1 MRCDT
6 IDYYPGKIEDFHM
19 PTMNVRDVNL
29 HYRVFGERGP
39 WLALITGGRR
49 GFTEFVPLAEKIAAH
64 GIRVLLHD
72 RRNTGASD
80 VLIEAD
86 PAADV
91 GEEEIWTDDLYAL
104 LGRLEARPAVVGGG
118 SSGARTSIL
127 TYLRHPDAVR
137 ALFLMRLTGGEFAA
151 GRLPEMYYGQFI
163 RAAREGGMA
172 AVCATE
178 QYQERI
184 AANPSNRERLMRMD
198 PKRYIEVMSR
208 WLQIFTRGP
217 VAPMYGVTEAQLRSI
232 RVPTVVIPGNDKTHS
247 MPCGRAI
254 QRLIPGSRLVELP
267 LEDQDVPLVPFPEWA
282 PHEET
287 IARACA
293 DFIKEQS

>member
-1 MRCDT
+1 
-6 IDYYPGKIEDFHM
+6 M
-19 PTMNVRDVNL
+19 PTMNVRGVNI
-29 HYRVFGERGP
+29 HYRVIGDKGP

-49 GFTEFVPLAEKIAAH
+49 GFAEFVPLAEKIAAH
-64 GIRVLLHD
+64 GVRVLIHD

-80 VLIEAD
+80 VVIEGKE
-86 PAADV
+86 
-91 GEEEIWTDDLYAL
+91 GEEEMWTDDLYEM
-104 LGRLEARPAVVGGG
+104 LGKLGARPAVVGGA
-118 SSGARTSIL
+118 SSGARTSVL
-127 TYLRHPDAVR
+127 TDLRNPGAVR
-137 ALFLMRLTGGEFAA
+137 ALFLMRVTGGEFAA

-163 RAAREGGMA
+163 KAAKEGGMA

-184 AANPSNRERLMRMD
+184 AANPGNRERLMRMD
-198 PKRYIEVMSR
+198 PKRYIEVMSN
-208 WLQIFTRGP
+208 WLAIFARGP
-217 VAPMYGVTEAQLRSI
+217 VAPMYGVTDAQLASI
-232 RVPTVVIPGNDKTHS
+232 RVPSIVIPGNDKTHS

-287 IARACA
+287 IARVCA
-293 DFIKEQS
+293 EFVKQHSRKPQGAARSSSCWATKA

>member
-1 MRCDT
+1 
-6 IDYYPGKIEDFHM
+6 M
-19 PTMNVRDVNL
+19 PFLNIRGVNL
-29 HYRVFGERGP
+29 HYRVFGKRGP

-49 GFTEFVPLAEKIAAH
+49 GFNEFIPLAEKIAAH

-80 VLIEAD
+80 VVIDGKE
-86 PAADV
+86 
-91 GEEEIWTDDLYAL
+91 GEEEIWTDDLYEL
-104 LGRLEARPAVVGGG
+104 LGRLEARPAVVGGA
-118 SSGARTSIL
+118 SSGARTSII

-178 QYQERI
+178 QYRERI
-184 AANPSNRERLMRMD
+184 AANPANRERLMRMD
-198 PKRYIEVMSR
+198 PQRYIEVMSR
-208 WLQIFTRGP
+208 WLAIFTRGP
-217 VAPMYGVTEAQLRSI
+217 VAPMYGVTEAELRSI
-232 RVPTVVIPGNDKTHS
+232 RIPTVVIPGNDKTHS
-247 MPCGRAI
+247 LACGRAI
-254 QRLIPGSRLVELP
+254 QRLIPGSRLFELP
-267 LEDQDVPLVPFPEWA
+267 LEDRDVPLIPFSDWA
-282 PHEET
+282 PHEAA

-293 DFIKEQS
+293 DFILKELK

>member
-1 MRCDT
+1 
-6 IDYYPGKIEDFHM
+6 M
-19 PTMNVRDVNL
+19 PTLKIRDVNI
-29 HYRVFGERGP
+29 HYRVLGTGGP

-49 GFTEFVPLAEKIAAH
+49 GFNEFVPLAEKIAAH
-64 GIRVLLHD
+64 GVRVLLHD

-80 VLIEAD
+80 ILID
-86 PAADV
+86 GKD
-91 GEEEIWTDDLYAL
+91 GEEEIWTDDLYEL
-104 LGRLEARPAVVGGG
+104 LGRLEARPAVVGGA

-163 RAAREGGMA
+163 KAAREGGMA

-184 AANPSNRERLMRMD
+184 AANPANRERLMCMD
-198 PKRYIEVMSR
+198 PKRYVEVMST
-208 WLQIFTRGP
+208 WLAIFTRGP
-217 VAPMYGVTEAQLRSI
+217 VAPMYGVTDAQLASI
-232 RVPTVVIPGNDKTHS
+232 RVPSIVIPGNDKTHS

-254 QRLIPGSRLVELP
+254 QRLIPGSRLVELQ
-267 LEDQDVPLVPFPEWA
+267 LEDQDRPLVPFPEWA

-287 IARACA
+287 IARVCA
-293 DFIKEQS
+293 DFVKSNSK

>member
-1 MRCDT
+1 MGSVPYLR
-6 IDYYPGKIEDFHM
+6 I
-19 PTMNVRDVNL
+19 RDVNI
-29 HYRVFGERGP
+29 HYRVLGERGP

-49 GFTEFVPLAEKIAAH
+49 GFNEFVPLAEKIAAH

-80 VLIEAD
+80 IVIDGQE
-86 PAADV
+86 
-91 GEEEIWTDDLYAL
+91 GEEEIWTDDLYEL
-104 LGRLEARPAVVGGG
+104 LGKLGARPAVVGGA
-118 SSGARTSIL
+118 SSGARTSII

-178 QYQERI
+178 QYRERI
-184 AANPSNRERLMRMD
+184 AANPANRERLMRMD
-198 PKRYIEVMSR
+198 PERYIEVMSS
-208 WLQIFTRGP
+208 WLAIFTRGP
-217 VAPMYGVTEAQLRSI
+217 VAPMYGVTEAQLASI
-232 RVPTVVIPGNDKTHS
+232 KVPTVVIPGNDKTHS

-254 QRLIPGSRLVELP
+254 QRLIPGSRLAELP
-267 LEDQDVPLVPFPEWA
+267 LEDRDVPLIPFPEWA

-293 DFIKEQS
+293 ELVLEGVR

>member
-1 MRCDT
+1 M
-6 IDYYPGKIEDFHM
+6 
-19 PTMNVRDVNL
+19 
-29 HYRVFGERGP
+29 
-39 WLALITGGRR
+39 
-49 GFTEFVPLAEKIAAH
+49 PLAEKIAAH
-64 GIRVLLHD
+64 GVRVLLHD

-80 VLIEAD
+80 VLIEGRD
-86 PAADV
+86 
-91 GEEEIWTDDLYAL
+91 GEEEIWTDDLYEL
-104 LGRLEARPAVVGGG
+104 LGKLGARPAVVGGA
-118 SSGARTSIL
+118 SSGARTSII

-178 QYQERI
+178 QYKERI

-198 PKRYIEVMSR
+198 PKRYIEVMSH
-208 WLQIFTRGP
+208 WLDIFTRGP
-217 VAPMYGVTEAQLRSI
+217 VSPMYGVTEAQLRSI

-254 QRLIPGSRLVELP
+254 QKLIPGSRLFELP
-267 LEDQDVPLVPFPEWA
+267 LEDQDVALVPFTDWA
-282 PHEET
+282 PHEEA
-287 IARACA
+287 IARVCA
-293 DFIKEQS
+293 EFVQQHS

>member
-1 MRCDT
+1 
-6 IDYYPGKIEDFHM
+6 M
-19 PTMNVRDVNL
+19 PLLHVRDINI
-29 HYRVFGERGP
+29 HYRVLGERGP

-64 GIRVLLHD
+64 GVRVLLHD

-80 VLIEAD
+80 VVID
-86 PAADV
+86 GSD
-91 GEEEIWTDDLYAL
+91 GEEEIWTDDLYEL
-104 LGRLEARPAVVGGG
+104 LGKLGARPAVVGGA
-118 SSGARTSIL
+118 SSGARTSII

-184 AANPSNRERLMRMD
+184 AANPATHERLMRLD

-208 WLQIFTRGP
+208 WLEIFTRGP
-217 VAPMYGVTEAQLRSI
+217 VAPMYGVTDAQLRSI

-254 QRLIPGSRLVELP
+254 QRLIPGSQLVELP
-267 LEDQDVPLVPFPEWA
+267 LQDQDVPLVPFTEWA

-287 IARACA
+287 IARVCA
-293 DFIKEQS
+293 DFVLKETR

>member
-1 MRCDT
+1 MAT
-6 IDYYPGKIEDFHM
+6 I
-19 PTMNVRDVNL
+19 NVRDVNI
-29 HYRVFGERGP
+29 HYRVLGERGP

-64 GIRVLLHD
+64 GVRVLLHD

-80 VLIEAD
+80 IVIAGDE
-86 PAADV
+86 
-91 GEEEIWTDDLYAL
+91 GEEEIWTDDLYEL
-104 LGRLEARPAVVGGG
+104 LGKVGARPAVVGGA
-118 SSGARTSIL
+118 SSGARTSII

-151 GRLPEMYYGQFI
+151 GRLPGMYYGQFI

-184 AANPSNRERLMRMD
+184 AANPGNRERLMRMD
-198 PKRYIEVMSR
+198 PKRYIEVMSN
-208 WLQIFTRGP
+208 WLAIFTRGP
-217 VAPMYGVTEAQLRSI
+217 VAPMYGVTPEQLGSI
-232 RVPTVVIPGNDKTHS
+232 RVPAVVIPGNDKTHS
-247 MPCGRAI
+247 MTCGRAI
-254 QRLIPGSRLVELP
+254 QKLIPNSRLVELP
-267 LEDQDVPLVPFPEWA
+267 LQDQDLPLIPFPEWA

-293 DFIKEQS
+293 ELILEGA

>member
-1 MRCDT
+1 
-6 IDYYPGKIEDFHM
+6 M
-19 PTMNVRDVNL
+19 PYLQIRNANL
-29 HYRVFGERGP
+29 HYRVFGEHGP

-49 GFTEFVPLAEKIAAH
+49 GFAEFVPLAEKIAAH
-64 GIRVLLHD
+64 GVRVLIHD

-80 VLIEAD
+80 IVIDGAE
-86 PAADV
+86 
-91 GEEEIWTDDLYAL
+91 GEEEIWTDDLYEL
-104 LGRLEARPAVVGGG
+104 LGKLKARPAVVGGA

-151 GRLPEMYYGQFI
+151 GRLPGMYYGQFI
-163 RAAREGGMA
+163 RAAQEGGMA

-184 AANPSNRERLMRMD
+184 AANPGNRERLMRMD
-198 PKRYIEVMSR
+198 PQRYIAQMTR
-208 WLQIFTRGP
+208 WLEIFTRGP

-232 RVPTVVIPGNDKTHS
+232 RVPALVIPGNDKTHS
-247 MPCGRAI
+247 GACGRAI
-254 QRLIPGSRLVELP
+254 QKLIPGSRLVELP
-267 LEDQDVPLVPFPEWA
+267 LEDQDVPLIPFGDWA

-287 IARACA
+287 IARTGAA
-293 DFIKEQS
+293 FVKEHS

>member
-1 MRCDT
+1 
-6 IDYYPGKIEDFHM
+6 M
-19 PTMNVRDVNL
+19 PTIQIRDVNL

-49 GFTEFVPLAEKIAAH
+49 GFAEFVPLAEKIAAH
-64 GIRVLLHD
+64 GTRVLLHD

-80 VLIEAD
+80 IVISGTE
-86 PAADV
+86 
-91 GEEEIWTDDLYAL
+91 GEEEMWTDDLYEL
-104 LGRLEARPAVVGGG
+104 LGKLEARPAVVGGG

-184 AANPSNRERLMRMD
+184 GANPSNRERLMRMD
-198 PKRYIEVMSR
+198 PKRYIDVMSN
-208 WLQIFTRGP
+208 WLALFTRGP

-232 RVPTVVIPGNDKTHS
+232 RVPSIVIPGNDKTHS
-247 MPCGRAI
+247 MACGRAI

-267 LEDQDVPLVPFPEWA
+267 LEDQDLPLVPFPEWA

-287 IARACA
+287 IARVCA
-293 DFIKEQS
+293 DFVKQQK

>member
-1 MRCDT
+1 
-6 IDYYPGKIEDFHM
+6 M
-19 PTMNVRDVNL
+19 PTIKIRDVNL
-29 HYRVFGERGP
+29 HYRLFGERGP

-49 GFTEFVPLAEKIAAH
+49 GFAEFIPLAGKIAAH
-64 GIRVLLHD
+64 GLRVVLHD

-80 VLIEAD
+80 ILIAGQQ
-86 PAADV
+86 
-91 GEEEIWTDDLYAL
+91 GEEEIWTDDLYEL
-104 LGRLEARPAVVGGG
+104 LGRLEARPAVVGGA
-118 SSGARTSIL
+118 SSGARTSII
-127 TYLRHPDAVR
+127 TYLRHPDAVS

-198 PKRYIEVMSR
+198 PKRYTEVMSN
-208 WLQIFTRGP
+208 WLAIFTRGP
-217 VAPMYGVTEAQLRSI
+217 AAPMYGVTEAQLRSI
-232 RVPTVVIPGNDKTHS
+232 RVPSIVIPGNDKTHS
-247 MPCGRAI
+247 MSCGRAI

-267 LEDQDVPLVPFPEWA
+267 LDDQDVPLVPFPDWA

-287 IARACA
+287 IARVCA
-293 DFIKEQS
+293 DFVKQQAR

>member
-1 MRCDT
+1 
-6 IDYYPGKIEDFHM
+6 M
-19 PTMNVRDVNL
+19 PTQHVRGANI
-29 HYRVFGERGP
+29 HYSVLGSRGP

-49 GFTEFVPLAEKIAAH
+49 GFGEFVPLAEKIAAH
-64 GIRVLLHD
+64 GVRVLLHD

-80 VLIEAD
+80 IVID
-86 PAADV
+86 GTD

-104 LGRLEARPAVVGGG
+104 LGELGARPAVVGGA
-118 SSGARTSIL
+118 SSGARTSII

-151 GRLPEMYYGQFI
+151 ARLPEMYYGQFI

-184 AANPSNRERLMRMD
+184 AINPANRERLLRMD
-198 PKRYIEVMSR
+198 ARHYIEVMSN
-208 WLQIFTRGP
+208 WLSIFTRGP
-217 VAPMYGVTEAQLRSI
+217 VAPMYGVTEAQLASI

-247 MPCGRAI
+247 MACGRAI
-254 QRLIPGSRLVELP
+254 RKLIPGSRLVELP
-267 LEDQDVPLVPFPEWA
+267 LEDRDVPLIPFPDWA

-287 IARACA
+287 IARVCA
-293 DFIKEQS
+293 DFVMQLEEGEKS

>member
-1 MRCDT
+1 
-6 IDYYPGKIEDFHM
+6 M
-19 PTMNVRDVNL
+19 PTLKIRDVNI
-29 HYRVFGERGP
+29 HYRVLGTGGP

-49 GFTEFVPLAEKIAAH
+49 GFNEFVPLAEKIAAH
-64 GIRVLLHD
+64 GVRVLLHD

-80 VLIEAD
+80 ILID
-86 PAADV
+86 GKD
-91 GEEEIWTDDLYAL
+91 GEEEIWTDDLYEL
-104 LGRLEARPAVVGGG
+104 LGRLEARPAVVGSA

-163 RAAREGGMA
+163 KAAREGGMA

-184 AANPSNRERLMRMD
+184 AANPANRERLMCMD
-198 PKRYIEVMSR
+198 PKRYVEVMSS
-208 WLQIFTRGP
+208 WLAIFTRGP
-217 VAPMYGVTEAQLRSI
+217 VAPMYGVTDAQLASI
-232 RVPTVVIPGNDKTHS
+232 RVPSIVIPGNDKTHS

-254 QRLIPGSRLVELP
+254 QRLIPGSRLVELQ
-267 LEDQDVPLVPFPEWA
+267 LEDQDRPLVPFPEWA

-287 IARACA
+287 IARVCA
-293 DFIKEQS
+293 DFVKSNSK

>member
-1 MRCDT
+1 
-6 IDYYPGKIEDFHM
+6 M
-19 PTMNVRDVNL
+19 PTIKIRDVNL
-29 HYRVFGERGP
+29 HYRLFGERGP

-49 GFTEFVPLAEKIAAH
+49 GFAEFVPLAQKIAAH
-64 GIRVLLHD
+64 GVRVVLHD

-80 VLIEAD
+80 VLIEGQE
-86 PAADV
+86 
-91 GEEEIWTDDLYAL
+91 GEEEIWTDDLYEL
-104 LGRLEARPAVVGGG
+104 LGRLEARPAVVGGA
-118 SSGARTSIL
+118 SSGARTSII

-172 AVCATE
+172 AICATE

-198 PKRYIEVMSR
+198 PKRYIEVMSN
-208 WLQIFTRGP
+208 WLAIFTRGP
-217 VAPMYGVTEAQLRSI
+217 VAPMYGVTEAQLRSVG
-232 RVPTVVIPGNDKTHS
+232 VPSIVVPGNDKTHS
-247 MPCGRAI
+247 MSCGRAI

-267 LEDQDVPLVPFPEWA
+267 LDDQDVPLVPFPEWA

-287 IARACA
+287 IARVCA
-293 DFIKEQS
+293 DFVQEQR

>member
-1 MRCDT
+1 
-6 IDYYPGKIEDFHM
+6 M
-19 PTMNVRDVNL
+19 PTLKIRDLNI
-29 HYRVFGERGP
+29 HYRVLGTGGP

-49 GFTEFVPLAEKIAAH
+49 GFNEFVPLAEKIAAH
-64 GIRVLLHD
+64 GVRVLLHD

-80 VLIEAD
+80 ILID
-86 PAADV
+86 GKD
-91 GEEEIWTDDLYAL
+91 GEEEIWTDDLYEL
-104 LGRLEARPAVVGGG
+104 LGRLEARPAVVGGA

-163 RAAREGGMA
+163 KAAREGGMA

-178 QYQERI
+178 QYRERI
-184 AANPSNRERLMRMD
+184 AANPANRERLMRMD
-198 PKRYIEVMSR
+198 PKRYIEVMSS
-208 WLQIFTRGP
+208 WLAIFTRGP
-217 VAPMYGVTEAQLRSI
+217 VAPMYGVTEAQLAAI
-232 RVPTVVIPGNDKTHS
+232 RVPSIVIPGNDKTHS

-267 LEDQDVPLVPFPEWA
+267 LEDQDLPLVPFPEWA
-282 PHEET
+282 PQEET
-287 IARACA
+287 IARVCA
-293 DFIKEQS
+293 DFVKKNS

>member
-1 MRCDT
+1 MAT
-6 IDYYPGKIEDFHM
+6 INI
-19 PTMNVRDVNL
+19 RDINL
-29 HYRVFGERGP
+29 NYLILGERGP

-80 VLIEAD
+80 IVIGGHE
-86 PAADV
+86 
-91 GEEEIWTDDLYAL
+91 GEEEIWTDDLYEL
-104 LGRLEARPAVVGGG
+104 LGKVGARPAVVGGA
-118 SSGARTSIL
+118 SSGARTSII

-178 QYQERI
+178 QYRERI
-184 AANPSNRERLMRMD
+184 AANPGNRERLMRMD
-198 PKRYIEVMSR
+198 PKRYIEVMSN
-208 WLQIFTRGP
+208 WLAIFTRGP
-217 VAPMYGVTEAQLRSI
+217 VSPMYGVTQAQLGSI
-232 RVPTVVIPGNDKTHS
+232 KVPSVVIPGNDKTHS
-247 MPCGRAI
+247 MSCGRAI
-254 QRLIPGSRLVELP
+254 QKLIPGSRLVELP
-267 LEDQDVPLVPFPEWA
+267 LEDQDVPLIAFPEWA

-287 IARACA
+287 IARVCA
-293 DFIKEQS
+293 EFILKELR

>member
-1 MRCDT
+1 MPFIDIRGVT
-6 IDYYPGKIEDFHM
+6 I
-19 PTMNVRDVNL
+19 
-29 HYRVFGERGP
+29 HYRVLGERGP

-49 GFTEFVPLAEKIAAH
+49 GFNEFIPLAEKIAAH

-80 VLIEAD
+80 VVIDGKE
-86 PAADV
+86 
-91 GEEEIWTDDLYAL
+91 GEEEIWTDDLYEL
-104 LGRLEARPAVVGGG
+104 LGRLDARPAVVGGA

-163 RAAREGGMA
+163 RAARQGGMA

-178 QYQERI
+178 QYRERI
-184 AANPSNRERLMRMD
+184 AANPSNLERLMGMD
-198 PKRYIEVMSR
+198 PERYIKVMSN
-208 WLQIFTRGP
+208 WLAVFTAGP
-217 VAPMYGVTEAQLRSI
+217 VAPMYGVTEAQLASI
-232 RVPTVVIPGNDKTHS
+232 RVPAVVIPGNDKTHS
-247 MPCGRAI
+247 MACGRAI
-254 QRLIPGSRLVELP
+254 QKLIPGSRLVELP
-267 LEDQDVPLVPFPEWA
+267 LEDQDVPLIPFPEWA
-282 PHEET
+282 PHEPA

-293 DFIKEQS
+293 EFILG

>member
-1 MRCDT
+1 
-6 IDYYPGKIEDFHM
+6 M
-19 PTMNVRDVNL
+19 PTLKIRDVNI
-29 HYRVFGERGP
+29 HYRVLGTGGP

-49 GFTEFVPLAEKIAAH
+49 GFNEFVPLAEKIAAH
-64 GIRVLLHD
+64 GVRVLLHD

-80 VLIEAD
+80 ILID
-86 PAADV
+86 GKD
-91 GEEEIWTDDLYAL
+91 GEEEIWTDDLYEL
-104 LGRLEARPAVVGGG
+104 LGRLEARPAVVGGA

-163 RAAREGGMA
+163 KAAREGGMA
-172 AVCATE
+172 AVCANE

-184 AANPSNRERLMRMD
+184 AANPANRERLMCMD
-198 PKRYIEVMSR
+198 PKRYVEVMSS
-208 WLQIFTRGP
+208 WLAIFTRGP
-217 VAPMYGVTEAQLRSI
+217 VAPMYGVTDAQLASI
-232 RVPTVVIPGNDKTHS
+232 RVPSIVIPGNDKTHS

-254 QRLIPGSRLVELP
+254 QRLIPGSRLVELQ
-267 LEDQDVPLVPFPEWA
+267 LEDQDRPLVPFPEWA

-287 IARACA
+287 IARVCA
-293 DFIKEQS
+293 DFVKSNSK

>member
-1 MRCDT
+1 MPFLDMR
-6 IDYYPGKIEDFHM
+6 G
-19 PTMNVRDVNL
+19 VNL
-29 HYRVFGERGP
+29 HYRVVGERGP

-49 GFTEFVPLAEKIAAH
+49 GFNEFVPLAEKIAAH

-80 VLIEAD
+80 VVVDGNE
-86 PAADV
+86 
-91 GEEEIWTDDLYAL
+91 GEEEIWTDDLYEL
-104 LGRLEARPAVVGGG
+104 LGRLGARPAVVGGA
-118 SSGARTSIL
+118 SSGARTSII

-178 QYQERI
+178 QYRERI
-184 AANPSNRERLMRMD
+184 AANPANRERLMRMD
-198 PKRYIEVMSR
+198 PKRYIEVMSN
-208 WLQIFTRGP
+208 WLAIFTRGP
-217 VAPMYGVTEAQLRSI
+217 VAPMYGVTPSQLGSI
-232 RVPTVVIPGNDKTHS
+232 KVPSVVIPGNDKTHS

-267 LEDQDVPLVPFPEWA
+267 LEDQDLPLVPFPEWA

-287 IARACA
+287 IARLCA
-293 DFIKEQS
+293 EFVRSAS